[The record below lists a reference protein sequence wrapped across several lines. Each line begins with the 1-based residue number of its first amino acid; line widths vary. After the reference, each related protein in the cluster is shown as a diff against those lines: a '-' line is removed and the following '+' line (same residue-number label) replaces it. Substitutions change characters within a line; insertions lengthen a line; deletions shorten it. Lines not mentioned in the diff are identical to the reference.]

1 MVHRS
6 FCRICAAACGILVT
20 TEDDRVVRVRGDA
33 EHPVSQGYTCPKG
46 RALPEFHHRP
56 DRLDHPVV
64 HGTRRSW
71 PDALDDLA
79 ASLQQVIADHGPGAV
94 GVYLGTGL
102 AYDIAGWLTAER
114 LIAVLGTPQRYTPV
128 TIDNAP
134 ALLAA
139 ELVGGSSQLNPVWQP
154 ERSKVLVLFGTNPVV
169 SHGYGTTLADPVTRL
184 RRFRAEG
191 GQVWVLDPRRT
202 ETAALADRHLP
213 LRAGT
218 DHLVLAWLV
227 RELLDDGADS
237 HELDAAC
244 RPDEVERL
252 RSALGSFTRERVA
265 TATGLPG
272 GDLDALLDAV
282 REAPGGVAAM
292 AGTGVMMSE
301 HGLVAEWL
309 RWALLVVTGSL
320 DRGGAMRF
328 NDGLLFPLEGRLR
341 APASPVDPPP
351 GPRSR
356 PELSGW
362 AGQYPCVAMAD
373 EIDAGHLRALVV
385 AGGSPLTAFPDP
397 DHIHRALAS
406 LDTLAVLD
414 VATTPLTEMATHVLP
429 ATAQLE
435 RADLSMLENVAFRN
449 GTSFT
454 RAVVAPEAE
463 RRPAWWVL
471 AQVARRLGI
480 DALGGDRDPDELDD
494 VEVLRGLARG
504 ARVPFEEIVANG
516 AHGTTTTPTDGWV
529 HDRVLHDG
537 RWHLAP
543 DALLGRLTDIARS
556 DTDTDTDPV
565 SLVLVPRRQVRTV
578 NATAYGP
585 PDPAE
590 VVVHPLDA
598 PGLDDGAAVRVAGAH
613 GDVAGRLALDATIA
627 RGTVA
632 LTHGRQE
639 LLASRLVSDA
649 ERIDE
654 MTGMPRASGVPSPSP
669 RLPPIPPVRESAWRA
684 RCTDPSRCR
693 GRARHEITGPE

>member
-6 FCRICAAACGILVT
+6 FCRICAAACGILVA
-20 TEDDRVVRVRGDA
+20 TEGDRVVRVRGDA
-33 EHPVSQGYTCPKG
+33 EHPISQGYTCPKG
-46 RALPEFHHRP
+46 RALPEFHHRS

-64 HGTRRSW
+64 RGARQSW

-79 ASLQQVIADHGPGAV
+79 ASLHQRIADHGPGAV

-134 ALLAA
+134 ALLTA

-154 ERSKVLVLFGTNPVV
+154 ERSKVLVLFGSNPVV

-202 ETAALADRHLP
+202 ESAALADRHLP

-227 RELLDDGADS
+227 RELLDDGARTDRDEVAS
-237 HELDAAC
+237 TC
-244 RPDEVERL
+244 RPDEVDRL
-252 RSALGSFTRERVA
+252 RTTLDAFTRERVA
-265 TATGLPG
+265 ASTGLPG
-272 GDLDALLDAV
+272 EDLDALLDAV
-282 REAPGGVAAM
+282 REAPGAVAAM

-309 RWALLVVTGSL
+309 RWALLIVTGSL

-341 APASPVDPPP
+341 APASPADPPP

-429 ATAQLE
+429 VTAQLE

-454 RAVVAPEAE
+454 PAVVAPAAG
-463 RRPAWWVL
+463 RRPAWWAL
-471 AQVARRLGI
+471 AQVGRRLGI
-480 DALGGDRDPDELDD
+480 DALGGDRDPDDLDD
-494 VEVLRGLARG
+494 VDVLRGLARG
-504 ARVPFEEIVANG
+504 ARVPFDEIVANG
-516 AHGTTTTPTDGWV
+516 AHGTTSEPADGWV

-543 DALLGRLTDIARS
+543 EALVDRLAALTPSDADA
-556 DTDTDTDPV
+556 DPP

-578 NATAYGP
+578 NATAYGR

-598 PGLDDGAAVRVAGAH
+598 PDLRDGAAVRVTSAH
-613 GDVAGRLALDATIA
+613 GEIDGRLALDATIS

-639 LLASRLVSDA
+639 LSASRLVSSTVG
-649 ERIDE
+649 IDE
-654 MTGMPRASGVPSPSP
+654 MTGMPRASGVAVT
-669 RLPPIPPVRESAWRA
+669 IAPV
-684 RCTDPSRCR
+684 
-693 GRARHEITGPE
+693 G

>member
-20 TEDDRVVRVRGDA
+20 TEGERVVRVRGDA
-33 EHPVSQGYTCPKG
+33 EHPVSRGYTCPKG
-46 RALPEFHHRP
+46 RALPDFHHRP
-56 DRLDHPVV
+56 DRLDHPTVRGV
-64 HGTRRSW
+64 EAPWST
-71 PDALDDLA
+71 ALDDLA

-134 ALLAA
+134 ALLTA

-154 ERSKVLVLFGTNPVV
+154 EQSKVLVLFGTNPVV
-169 SHGYGTTLADPVTRL
+169 SHGYGTTLADPVTRF
-184 RRFRAEG
+184 RRFRADG

-227 RELLDDGADS
+227 REILDDGADT
-237 HELDAAC
+237 HELDSAC
-244 RPDEVERL
+244 RPEEVARL
-252 RSALGSFTRERVA
+252 RTALDPFTRERA
-265 TATGLPG
+265 SAATGLPVE
-272 GDLDALLDAV
+272 DLDALLGAV
-282 REAPGGVAAM
+282 RAAPGAVAAM

-309 RWALLVVTGSL
+309 RWVLLIVTGSL

-328 NDGLLFPLEGRLR
+328 NDGMLFPLDGRLR
-341 APASPVDPPP
+341 APSAPADPPP

-362 AGQYPCVAMAD
+362 AGQYPCAAMAD
-373 EIDAGHLRALVV
+373 EIDAGNLRALVV

-397 DHIHRALAS
+397 DHIRHALAS

-414 VATTPLTEMATHVLP
+414 VASTALTDMATHVLP

-454 RAVVAPEAE
+454 PAVVAPGSE

-471 AQVARRLGI
+471 AQLARRLGI
-480 DALGGDRDPDELDD
+480 DALGGERDPDTLDD
-494 VEVLRGLARG
+494 VDVLRGLARG
-504 ARVPFEEIVANG
+504 SRVPFDEIVANG
-516 AHGTTTTPTDGWV
+516 AHGTTTDPADGWV
-529 HDRVLHDG
+529 HRQVLPDG

-543 DALLGRLTDIARS
+543 DALLSRLTAAADA
-556 DTDTDTDPV
+556 DPDP
-565 SLVLVPRRQVRTV
+565 SRLVLVPRRQVRTV
-578 NATAYGP
+578 NATAYGRV
-585 PDPAE
+585 DDAE
-590 VVVHPLDA
+590 VVVNPLDA
-598 PGLDDGAAVRVAGAH
+598 DGLRDGDPVRVAGAN
-613 GDVAGRLALDATIA
+613 GEVDGRVALDPTIA

-632 LTHGRQE
+632 LTHGRTD
-639 LLASRLVSDA
+639 LLVSHLVSDTHGV
-649 ERIDE
+649 DE
-654 MTGMPRASGVPSPSP
+654 MTGMPRASGVPVTVVAT
-669 RLPPIPPVRESAWRA
+669 RAAPPGA
-684 RCTDPSRCR
+684 
-693 GRARHEITGPE
+693 